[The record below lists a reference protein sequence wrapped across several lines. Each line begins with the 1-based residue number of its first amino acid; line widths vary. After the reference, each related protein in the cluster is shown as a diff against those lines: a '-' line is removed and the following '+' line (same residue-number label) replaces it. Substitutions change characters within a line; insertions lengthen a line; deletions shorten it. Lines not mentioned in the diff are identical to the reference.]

1 MCFPSAVKQALHNQ
15 QRTFFLRIQIKSCCN
30 IVKALQNNVL
40 TRVTSVSPA
49 GNPFIT
55 LAYLR
60 FRVATQLRGVCL
72 FTQSRTAFQA
82 SSYLRRDMSANG
94 QNITAGNITQWNN
107 LKKYRPKPRHERFAT
122 FPLLKMKNKVS
133 KIAKIFSFALFTVVP
148 CGTRRLKQI
157 IKHIQKKTWLQRS
170 SLSNS
175 SFPFW

>member
-1 MCFPSAVKQALHNQ
+1 MVVDCYFVAVAMCFPSAVKQALHNQ

-60 FRVATQLRGVCL
+60 FRVVTQLRGVCL

-82 SSYLRRDMSANG
+82 SSVVICRRMVKTLR
-94 QNITAGNITQWNN
+94 QET
-107 LKKYRPKPRHERFAT
+107 L
-122 FPLLKMKNKVS
+122 
-133 KIAKIFSFALFTVVP
+133 
-148 CGTRRLKQI
+148 
-157 IKHIQKKTWLQRS
+157 RS
-170 SLSNS
+170 ETI
-175 SFPFW
+175 